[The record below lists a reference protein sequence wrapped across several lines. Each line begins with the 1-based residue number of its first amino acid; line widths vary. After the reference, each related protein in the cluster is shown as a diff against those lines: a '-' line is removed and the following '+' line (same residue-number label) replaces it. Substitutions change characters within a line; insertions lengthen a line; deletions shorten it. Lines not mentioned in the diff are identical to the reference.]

1 MSRVGKMPVPVPKG
15 VTATIDGSTFK
26 AKGPLGEMSVEVPK
40 GTSVQIA
47 DGTITVQREG
57 DSKTLRSLH
66 GLSRSLVNAA
76 VVGVSQ
82 GYSRTLEIIGVGYRG
97 ELKGK
102 NLVLHLGYSHPIT
115 VTPPPGIDLLTPDPT
130 HVVVKGV
137 NKQAV
142 GQIAANI
149 RGFRPPEP
157 YKGKGVKYAEETIR
171 RKAGKTAAG

>member
-1 MSRVGKMPVPVPKG
+1 MSRIGKMPVAVPKG
-15 VTATIDGSTFK
+15 VTTTLDGSTFR
-26 AKGPLGEMSVEVPK
+26 AKGPLGEMNVEVPR
-40 GTSVQIA
+40 GTSVKIS
-47 DGTITVQREG
+47 DGTIVVERES
-57 DSKTLRSLH
+57 DSKQHRSLH
-66 GLSRSLVNAA
+66 GLSRSLVNSA

-97 ELKGK
+97 EVKGK

-115 VTPPPGIDLLTPDPT
+115 VEPPKGIELTTPDPT

-137 NKQAV
+137 NKQVV

-149 RGFRPPEP
+149 RGLRPPEP

>member
-1 MSRVGKMPVPVPKG
+1 MSRIGKMPVPVPKG
-15 VTATIDGSTFK
+15 VTATLDGSTFR
-26 AKGPLGEMSVEVPK
+26 AKGPLGEMKVDVPQ
-40 GTSVQIA
+40 GTSVEIA
-47 DGTITVQREG
+47 DGEIRVKRES
-57 DSKTLRSLH
+57 DSKQHRSLH
-66 GLSRSLVNAA
+66 GLSRSLVNSA

-115 VTPPPGIDLLTPDPT
+115 VTPPAGIDLVTPDPT

-149 RGFRPPEP
+149 RALRPPEP